1 MKGNQQTTANGVA
14 VIILAA
20 GLGKR
25 MRSPK
30 AKVLQLLNGRPM
42 VVHVVETA
50 RSITEN
56 QIILV
61 IGKQAEEVRQIVGRQ
76 FEGIC
81 FALQKEQL
89 GTGHATMCA
98 LPQLPKHI
106 KHVMILCGDV
116 PLLTEET
123 LARLLQNHILA
134 DRDMTLLAVE
144 ADNPYGYGRI
154 LTDQNN
160 QMIGIVE
167 EADATVAQ
175 RVIKIINSGIY
186 CVKKEFLIDSLKQ
199 IEPNNIQ
206 GELYLTDIIAI
217 GHRQGARLGFVMG
230 KSFEEVVGV
239 NTPDDLMRTEAILQR
254 QFDERC

>member
-1 MKGNQQTTANGVA
+1 MANGVA

-30 AKVLQLLNGRPM
+30 AKVLHMLNGRPM

-61 IGKQAEEVRQIVGRQ
+61 IGKQAEKVRQIVDRQ

-123 LARLLQNHILA
+123 LTRLLQNHILA

-175 RVIKIINSGIY
+175 RVINIINSGIY
-186 CVKKEFLIDSLKQ
+186 CVKKQFLIDSLKQ
-199 IEPNNIQ
+199 IEPNNVQ

-217 GHRQGARLGFVMG
+217 GHRQGAKLGFVMG

>member
-1 MKGNQQTTANGVA
+1 MANGVA

-30 AKVLQLLNGRPM
+30 AKVLHMLNGRPM

-50 RSITEN
+50 RGITEN
-56 QIILV
+56 QIMLV
-61 IGKQAEEVRQIVGRQ
+61 IGKQAEKVRQIVDRE

-81 FALQKEQL
+81 FALQKEQR

-98 LPQLPKHI
+98 VPQLPKHI
-106 KHVMILCGDV
+106 RHVMILCGDV

-123 LARLLQNHILA
+123 LARLLKNHLLA
-134 DRDMTLLAVE
+134 DRDMTLLAVK

-154 LTDQNN
+154 ITDQSN
-160 QMIGIVE
+160 QMVGIIE
-167 EADATVAQ
+167 EADATAEQ
-175 RVIKIINSGIY
+175 RAIKIINSGIY
-186 CVKKEFLIDSLKQ
+186 CIKKQFLIDSLEQ

-217 GHRQGARLGFVMG
+217 GHRQGANLGFVMG

-239 NTPDDLMRTEAILQR
+239 NTPDDLMHAEAILQR

>member
-1 MKGNQQTTANGVA
+1 
-14 VIILAA
+14 
-20 GLGKR
+20 
-25 MRSPK
+25 
-30 AKVLQLLNGRPM
+30 
-42 VVHVVETA
+42 
-50 RSITEN
+50 
-56 QIILV
+56 
-61 IGKQAEEVRQIVGRQ
+61 
-76 FEGIC
+76 
-81 FALQKEQL
+81 
-89 GTGHATMCA
+89 
-98 LPQLPKHI
+98 
-106 KHVMILCGDV
+106 MILCGDV

-199 IEPNNIQ
+199 IEPNNVQ
-206 GELYLTDIIAI
+206 GELYLTDIIVI

-239 NTPDDLMRTEAILQR
+239 NTPDDLLRTEAILQR